1 VLRFK
6 RRLGQSITLQTDD
19 PARDVFIRVASIQ
32 PGAVEIEIA
41 APRDVD
47 IWRTELL
54 RKIEAEERE
63 EDAMKQEKTNGRA

>member
-6 RRLGQSITLQTDD
+6 RRIGQSITLQGDD
-19 PARDVFIRVASIQ
+19 PAGDIFFRVAAIHPDS
-32 PGAVEIEIA
+32 VEVEIA
-41 APRDVD
+41 APQDID